1 MGVGHSHDGAHGH
14 GHGHDYADRVDD
26 ALADS
31 ATGIRA
37 VKISLIA
44 LAATAI
50 VQLVIVGF
58 SGSVALLADTV
69 HNLSDA
75 LTAVPLW
82 IAFALSR
89 RAASRRY
96 TYGLGRAEDLAGL
109 FVLTVIAGS
118 AAFAAAEAVRR
129 LIHPAPL
136 SHLPWVAAAGVVSV
150 IGNEFVAV
158 YRIRIGTKIGSAA
171 LKADG
176 VHARVDGLTSLAVVA
191 GAAGVA
197 AGFAAADPIVGLAI
211 AVVIVGELA
220 VAARDVFRRLLDGV
234 DPALVAAAHQAL
246 AHHPGVESVHRV
258 RMRWLGHRL
267 LADVELDVDPDRSL
281 SEAHRIAHDAEHAL
295 THAVPKLAEATVHA
309 YPAHAVK
316 SG

>member
-1 MGVGHSHDGAHGH
+1 
-14 GHGHDYADRVDD
+14 
-26 ALADS
+26 
-31 ATGIRA
+31 
-37 VKISLIA
+37 
-44 LAATAI
+44 
-50 VQLVIVGF
+50 
-58 SGSVALLADTV
+58 
-69 HNLSDA
+69 
-75 LTAVPLW
+75 
-82 IAFALSR
+82 
-89 RAASRRY
+89 
-96 TYGLGRAEDLAGL
+96 
-109 FVLTVIAGS
+109 
-118 AAFAAAEAVRR
+118 
-129 LIHPAPL
+129 
-136 SHLPWVAAAGVVSV
+136 
-150 IGNEFVAV
+150 
-158 YRIRIGTKIGSAA
+158 
-171 LKADG
+171 